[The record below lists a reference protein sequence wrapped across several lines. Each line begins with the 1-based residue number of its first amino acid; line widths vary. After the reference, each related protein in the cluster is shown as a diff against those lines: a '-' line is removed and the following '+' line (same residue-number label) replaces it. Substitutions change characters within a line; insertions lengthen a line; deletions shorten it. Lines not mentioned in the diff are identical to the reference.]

1 MPNPRLSLIQCST
14 AFLLVLA
21 LTTNPLIAQDS
32 GAVEL
37 ILTTEETLQNTDGEP
52 SESSMQGANNSSL
65 DQCIS
70 DKSQLSET
78 LVQLQQES
86 RSLLTACET
95 YAATSI
101 LSLEEQLTICK
112 ENDRLNQRTNIG
124 LNDDLETCRT
134 ALPPEDTVSSEALE
148 LADTQIVALQ
158 NQLSALRDYSEGVQ
172 TKLEIA
178 EASVAQL
185 KARLEELDV
194 NLVPE
199 FSYYGSDPFEGF
211 VRASDISSLIGPDGT
226 LEASQCTDALAWLAM
241 QIGSNRP
248 LRLVLWVVQE
258 GELAL
263 CKDGLEGPI
272 KPTPTDEAHLVLF
285 Q

>member
-14 AFLLVLA
+14 AFLLLLA
-21 LTTNPLIAQDS
+21 LTTNPLFAQDS
-32 GAVEL
+32 GAAEL
-37 ILTTEETLQNTDGEP
+37 ILPTEETLQNTDGEP
-52 SESSMQGANNSSL
+52 SESAMQGANDSSL

-70 DKSQLSET
+70 DKSQLVGT

-95 YAATSI
+95 GAATSI
-101 LSLEEQLTICK
+101 LNLEEQLTICK

-124 LNDDLETCRT
+124 LNDALETCRT
-134 ALPPEDTVSSEALE
+134 APPPEDTVSSEALE
-148 LADTQIVALQ
+148 LAETQIEALR
-158 NQLSALRDYSEGVQ
+158 NQLSALGDYSEGVQ

-185 KARLEELDV
+185 EARLEELDV

-199 FSYYGSDPFEGF
+199 FSYFGSDPFEGF

-226 LEASQCTDALAWLAM
+226 LEASQCTDALAWLAT
-241 QIGSNRP
+241 QSGSNRP
-248 LRLVLWVVQE
+248 LRLVLWVIRE
-258 GELAL
+258 GEFEL
-263 CKDGLEGPI
+263 CQDGSEGPT
-272 KPTPTDEAHLVLF
+272 KSTPTDEAHLVLF